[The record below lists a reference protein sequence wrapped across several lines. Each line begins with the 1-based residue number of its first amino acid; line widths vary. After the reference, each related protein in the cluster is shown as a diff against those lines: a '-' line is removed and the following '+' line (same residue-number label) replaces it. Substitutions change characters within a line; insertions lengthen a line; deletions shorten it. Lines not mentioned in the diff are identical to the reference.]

1 MSDICLN
8 VNFDNHKYDVLI
20 SNKNTI
26 DIKTYLDKYEKVLIV
41 TDKLVPY
48 FYVEEVKRSAKCPYV
63 YTMGAG
69 EDYKN
74 IDTFNDILKTL
85 TENEFSRKDCVI
97 GLGGGVVLD
106 VACFASSAYMRGIDF
121 ISLPTTL
128 LAMVDA
134 SVGGKCGINYLGYKN
149 IVGAFY
155 TPKHVLIFT
164 KTLNT
169 LDKRLISEGLAEVI
183 KMSLTSNED
192 LFKYLKDTKDIDY
205 TYVIK
210 EALKIKIDI
219 VTKDFLEKGIR
230 KVLNFGHTIGHAI
243 ESYAHDNNILLY
255 HGECVSIGMTYMV
268 SKDVFSDLIEVLK
281 KYNLPYEFDIDKD
294 ELLKYIKHDKKARFE
309 NEAQVF
315 DIVRV
320 DKIGSF
326 KIEEKSLDM
335 LLALLGEK

>member
-1 MSDICLN
+1 MGSDFCSCQH
-8 VNFDNHKYDVLI
+8 F
-20 SNKNTI
+20 
-26 DIKTYLDKYEKVLIV
+26 
-41 TDKLVPY
+41 
-48 FYVEEVKRSAKCPYV
+48 FVK
-63 YTMGAG
+63 
-69 EDYKN
+69 
-74 IDTFNDILKTL
+74 
-85 TENEFSRKDCVI
+85 TENESNMYSNSRSK
-97 GLGGGVVLD
+97 L
-106 VACFASSAYMRGIDF
+106 STIDN
-121 ISLPTTL
+121 
-128 LAMVDA
+128 
-134 SVGGKCGINYLGYKN
+134 K
-149 IVGAFY
+149 
-155 TPKHVLIFT
+155 
-164 KTLNT
+164 NT

-219 VTKDFLEKGIR
+219 VTKDYLEKGLR

-309 NEAQVF
+309 NEEQVF